1 MFKKL
6 RSSLLVVLSTAA
18 FAAFAQSAA
27 AQVDLAPPPVKI
39 IPKADRERLDAK
51 TDIKDRTKL
60 SLAMMTERLTAAER
74 LVDAEDFD
82 NMFRELAIFY
92 GLIDDSL
99 EFLNKR
105 DQGKGKTL
113 DNYKRLEIGLRAFM
127 PRLET
132 IRREVPLRYED
143 YVNTV
148 MKAVRDAR
156 SKATEPMFSDS
167 IVPARKNGF

>member
-1 MFKKL
+1 M
-6 RSSLLVVLSTAA
+6 A

-27 AQVDLAPPPVKI
+27 AQVDLAPPPLKV
-39 IPKADRERLDAK
+39 IPKADRERLEAK

-60 SLAMMTERLTAAER
+60 TLELMTERLSTAER
-74 LVDAEDFD
+74 LAAAEDFD
-82 NMFRELAIFY
+82 NMFRELGIFN
-92 GLIDDSL
+92 GLIDNSL

-105 DQGKGKTL
+105 DNGKGKVL

-132 IRREVPLRYED
+132 IRREVPMRYED

-167 IVPARKNGF
+167 IVPARKNGFR